1 MISTDIKQK
10 MKKLNLG
17 LTKCREMVR
26 LRVQVHF
33 DKCNNFNIVE
43 FPYLENKCR
52 LENLKFGWKFYAE
65 NKQKYINWYQLISI
79 DMSWYLDKIL
89 KKVKNTNKDLSH
101 GHQILQ
107 RDNIE
112 HLQHP
117 HRIFRYNSTIW
128 SFCRSSKFLVP
139 LFVKGL

>member
-1 MISTDIKQK
+1 MISIDIKQK

-33 DKCNNFNIVE
+33 DKYNNFNIVE

-52 LENLKFGWKFYAE
+52 LENLKFGWNFSAE
-65 NKQKYINWYQLISI
+65 NKQENINWYQ
-79 DMSWYLDKIL
+79 YFFGKIL

-117 HRIFRYNSTIW
+117 HRIFRNNSTIW
-128 SFCRSSKFLVP
+128 SFCRPSKFLVP
-139 LFVKGL
+139 LFV